1 MNRLGYH
8 FRCSI
13 VEEARKVLNEMGHHE
28 QAAYVHEPGKPE
40 PIPNSQREIDLEAD
54 AVLRDLFPRIP
65 NTDRQEIIDHAFK
78 KVRVRHYFLACS
90 HDTDLIFP
98 T

>member
-8 FRCSI
+8 FRRSI
-13 VEEARKVLNEMGHHE
+13 VEAARKVLNERGHHE
-28 QAAYVHEPGKPE
+28 QAAYVHKPGKPE

-78 KVRVRHYFLACS
+78 KVCTEPFLICS
-90 HDTDLIFP
+90 REGLILS

>member
-8 FRCSI
+8 FRHSV
-13 VEEARKVLNEMGHHE
+13 VEEARKVLTEKGHHE

-40 PIPNSQREIDLEAD
+40 PIPSSQREIDLEAD

-65 NTDRQEIIDHAFK
+65 NTDRQQIIDHAFNK
-78 KVRVRHYFLACS
+78 AG
-90 HDTDLIFP
+90 I
-98 T
+98 

>member
-13 VEEARKVLNEMGHHE
+13 VDEARKALEGRGHHD
-28 QAAYVHEPGKPE
+28 QAAYVHESGKPE
-40 PIPNSQREIDLEAD
+40 PIPTSQREIDQEAD

-78 KVRVRHYFLACS
+78 KVCI
-90 HDTDLIFP
+90 D
-98 T
+98 